1 MSAGAAAVKALRDLR
16 LDLLHAAVTAAHAR
30 LYVSG
35 AREVAGKV
43 DEAITH
49 VDRLLA
55 EADGHE
61 R

>member
-1 MSAGAAAVKALRDLR
+1 VSAGVAAVKALRECR

-35 AREVAGKV
+35 AREVVGKV
-43 DEAITH
+43 DEAVTI
-49 VDRLLA
+49 VNRLLVEA
-55 EADGHE
+55 EGHE